1 MGQAKRRGSFEVR
14 QAEAEVRLK
23 AEALADRKRLYEE
36 EKALTPEEREKRKK
50 LRSDVTRF
58 LAIAAGII

>member
-36 EKALTPEEREKRKK
+36 EKALTPEEREKRKN